1 MICHFMIGVPGSGKS
16 TVANYL
22 AEQTKGLIISTD
34 QIREQLYGD
43 AIIQGNW
50 LEIEA
55 EVLRQ
60 MAIAIAIS
68 QPIIYDA
75 TNAYKQ
81 WRLELLEKIAL
92 IEPEIPRFWVALLLE
107 TPLEICKQR
116 NQNRQRQ
123 VPESVIEQMAKAIA
137 NYPPTL
143 SEGFI
148 KIYSLKSVI

>member
-1 MICHFMIGVPGSGKS
+1 MIGVPGSGKS

>member
-1 MICHFMIGVPGSGKS
+1 MIGVPGSGKS

-22 AEQTKGLIISTD
+22 AKQTKGLIISTD
-34 QIREQLYGD
+34 QIREELYGD

-50 LEIEA
+50 SEIEA

-60 MAIAIAIS
+60 MTIAIAID

-92 IEPEIPRFWVALLLE
+92 ISPEIHRHWVAWLLE
-107 TPLEICKQR
+107 TPLETCKQN

-137 NYPPTL
+137 NSPPTL

-148 KIYSLKSVI
+148 KIYYI